1 MTAPISRSNTVLAI
15 AVGAAL
21 AIGTFASAPVLADPD
36 PQARSRHTNQDR
48 REQRNEQR
56 GEKLEERYPNAT
68 REAPEGKASR
78 AIGKKLEEMNEAYS
92 EGDMPGTRA
101 VAEEILAN
109 PEANDYEK
117 AYAAQFASQAAYE
130 ADEMQTAIDY
140 MQQAVELDAL
150 DNTSHFNA
158 MLNLG
163 QMQQAADQNEAALA
177 TFERYLAES
186 GSTDPQDLM
195 MKGQALY
202 LLERHAEA
210 AEVVQQAIA
219 ASDDPR
225 PQWQAL
231 LMQIYAESGDT
242 AGAVAMA
249 EQVVESR
256 PDDRRALLNLAV
268 VYEQA
273 GMSDKAVEVLER
285 LRAGGQLET
294 SSEYNQLF
302 VTYLNMEGQ
311 ERKAAEVITEGLD
324 RGILEPEHNTYVAL
338 AQAYYFSDQPGP
350 AIEAYRKAAPLDDD
364 GETYLNLAK
373 VLFQED
379 QLSDAVQAA
388 RQALEKGVRN
398 PDEAQSIID
407 AGS

>member
-1 MTAPISRSNTVLAI
+1 MSAPVSRTNTVLA
-15 AVGAAL
+15 A
-21 AIGTFASAPVLADPD
+21 AIGAVLALGTLASAAVHAE
-36 PQARSRHTNQDR
+36 PQARDRHANQER
-48 REQRNEQR
+48 REQRAEQR
-56 GEKLEERYPNAT
+56 GQKVEERYPNAT
-68 REAPEGKASR
+68 RTAPAGKASR
-78 AIGKKLEEMNEAYS
+78 AIGKKLEEMNQAYS
-92 EGDMPGTRA
+92 NDDMPGTRA
-101 VAEEILAN
+101 VAEEILAD
-109 PEANDYEK
+109 PKANDYEK

-130 ADEMQTAIDY
+130 ADDIDAAIAY
-140 MQQAVELDAL
+140 MQQAVDLDAL

-163 QMQQAADQNEAALA
+163 QMQQAADRNEASLA

-202 LLERHAEA
+202 LLDRHAEA
-210 AEVVQQAIA
+210 AQVIQQAIA
-219 ASDDPR
+219 ASDDPN

-231 LMQIYAESGDT
+231 LMQVYAESGDT
-242 AGAVAMA
+242 AGAVRMA
-249 EQVVESR
+249 EQVVEAK

-268 VYEQA
+268 VYDQA
-273 GMSDKAVEVLER
+273 GMSDKAIEVLER
-285 LRAGGQLET
+285 LRAAGQLET
-294 SSEYNQLF
+294 AAEYNQLF
-302 VTYLNMEGQ
+302 VTYLNMDGQ

-324 RGILEPEHNTYVAL
+324 RGVLKGDHNTYVAL

-379 QLSDAVQAA
+379 RLPEAVQAA
-388 RQALEKGVRN
+388 RQALEKGVKN
-398 PDEAQSIID
+398 PDD
-407 AGS
+407 ARAVIAAGN